1 MARIHEYLHH
11 HILSLDERGEGKKL
25 KEEILLYMHD
35 LEKVGAW
42 GAREA

>member
-11 HILSLDERGEGKKL
+11 HILSLDDRGEGQTL
-25 KEEILLYMHD
+25 KEEILLYLHD
-35 LEKVGAW
+35 RARGGAG